1 MTNVL
6 KTQHSRRSPPRL
18 SDDAARHV
26 RELIISGQLTAGEFI
41 RPETIAVDLGISA
54 TPVREGMLQLQSE
67 GFLKVRPRRGFVV
80 SPLSPK
86 DVSDAFDAQAL
97 LAGEL
102 CARAAKVLSLA
113 DFNTLDALQTKLEV
127 AALEGDFSV
136 EEELNFEFHRF
147 IYHLA
152 DSPKIQWLLESTLRY
167 APRRFYSS
175 IVGWPEA
182 TISEHRAI
190 LAALKSSDASTAREA
205 MASHIQHAGVLLAE
219 HLGAAVTT

>member
-1 MTNVL
+1 MTNVIRS
-6 KTQHSRRSPPRL
+6 QHSHRSPPRL
-18 SDDAARHV
+18 SDDAATHV
-26 RELIISGQLTAGEFI
+26 RELIISGQLVAGEFI
-41 RPETIAVDLGISA
+41 RPETVAENLGISA

-67 GFLKVRPRRGFVV
+67 GFLKVKPRRGFVV

-102 CARAAKVLSLA
+102 CARAAEVLTLA
-113 DFNTLDALQTKLEV
+113 DFNTLDELQMKLEV
-127 AALEGDFSV
+127 AARDGDFSI

-167 APRRFYSS
+167 APRRFYSA
-175 IVGWPEA
+175 IEGWPEA

-190 LAALKSSDASTAREA
+190 LAALKGADAGAAREA
-205 MASHIQHAGVLLAE
+205 MASHIQHAGLLLAE
-219 HLGAAVTT
+219 HLGSATTA